1 MDTIAEFV
9 VRVVGSFIV
18 EVVFVGIFYW
28 PGWLLLRVI
37 TFGRYPPGK
46 SQPHSK
52 EFVAGVGLA
61 AILVAVLFSVPGG
74 GF

>member
-1 MDTIAEFV
+1 MDAIAEFV

-18 EVVFVGIFYW
+18 EVVFIGIFYW
-28 PGWLLLRVI
+28 PGWLLLRAI
-37 TFGRYPPGK
+37 TFGRYPPDK

-52 EFVAGVGLA
+52 EFVAGVGFIA
-61 AILVAVLFSVPGG
+61 VVVAVLSTVPGG